1 MSSPFVTLTPDDPDF
16 RPYLLGNFSDDLRAL
31 PVDSFSQNSSRER
44 VTFRLVPIQEIKK
57 PTWWKIYFKAC
68 RPELLG
74 LTLGPFFATVLLL
87 QKGLRASIQHP
98 VALIAAVLGLFFL
111 HVCAFLLNDFRD
123 HMRGVDFANRKRGSQ
138 VIQKGWAS
146 AREVRMWAF
155 VNAGLALAC
164 GLPALIVTPSLLA
177 VVSIAAICVLG
188 LSWISSRLAR
198 FGLSDI
204 MVFVG
209 LGPLLT
215 AAASLVAI
223 GKVPS
228 QVLLLGT
235 AFGASA
241 VLTLQI
247 RQLENLFRAGRDS
260 FRTFIGAFDFDRARL
275 LVLSQIIF
283 VSTLQIAM
291 AFEVFHRWV
300 AVFGFVLALLPLYF
314 VYASVKNA
322 ASPLSSDLLRIG
334 RRAIWAQTALL
345 VWWGAAL
352 WI

>member
-1 MSSPFVTLTPDDPDF
+1 
-16 RPYLLGNFSDDLRAL
+16 
-31 PVDSFSQNSSRER
+31 
-44 VTFRLVPIQEIKK
+44 
-57 PTWWKIYFKAC
+57 
-68 RPELLG
+68 
-74 LTLGPFFATVLLL
+74 
-87 QKGLRASIQHP
+87 
-98 VALIAAVLGLFFL
+98 
-111 HVCAFLLNDFRD
+111 
-123 HMRGVDFANRKRGSQ
+123 MRGVDFANRKRGSQ

-177 VVSIAAICVLG
+177 VVSVAAICVLG

-275 LVLSQIIF
+275 LVLSQIVF
-283 VSTLQIAM
+283 VSTLQFAM

-300 AVFGFVLALLPLYF
+300 AVFGFVLALLPLCF

>member
-1 MSSPFVTLTPDDPDF
+1 MSSPFVTLTPDDSDF
-16 RPYLLGNFSDDLRAL
+16 RRYLLGGFSKTVRAL
-31 PVDSFSQNSSRER
+31 PVESFRQHSSRER
-44 VTFRLVPIQEIKK
+44 VTFRLVPIEEIRK
-57 PTWWKIYFKAC
+57 PAWWKIYFKAC

-74 LTLGPFFATVLLL
+74 LTLGPFFLTLLLL
-87 QKGLRASIQHP
+87 QKGLGLAFAHP
-98 VALIAAVLGLFFL
+98 SALIAAAFGLFFL
-111 HVCAFLLNDFRD
+111 HVSTFLFNDFRD

-146 AREVRMWAF
+146 AREVRVWAF
-155 VNAGLALAC
+155 MNAGLALLC
-164 GLPALIVTPSLLA
+164 GIPALILTPSLLL
-177 VVSIAAICVLG
+177 VVSVAAICVLG
-188 LSWISSRLAR
+188 LSWVSPRLAR
-198 FGLSDI
+198 FGISDI

-215 AAASLVAI
+215 SAASLVAT
-223 GKVPS
+223 GQVPPP
-228 QVLLLGT
+228 VLLLGT
-235 AFGASA
+235 AFGALA

-275 LVLSQIIF
+275 LVTSQIFF
-283 VSTLQIAM
+283 VSVLQIAM

-300 AVFGFVLALLPLYF
+300 AVFGFLLALLPLYF
-314 VYASVKNA
+314 VYSHVNQA

-345 VWWGAAL
+345 IWWGAAL

>member
-16 RPYLLGNFSDDLRAL
+16 QNYLLGGFSEELRAL
-31 PVDSFSQNSSRER
+31 PVESFRQHSTRER
-44 VTFRLVPIQEIKK
+44 VTFRLVPIREIKK
-57 PTWWKIYFKAC
+57 PAWWKIYFKAC

-74 LTLGPFFATVLLL
+74 LTLGPFFVTLLL
-87 QKGLRASIQHP
+87 LLKGMQSSVSHPLAVIASGF
-98 VALIAAVLGLFFL
+98 GLFFL
-111 HVCAFLLNDFRD
+111 HVSAFLLNDFRD

-155 VNAGLALAC
+155 VNAGLALVC
-164 GLPALIVTPSLLA
+164 GGPALFVNPRLIAIVA
-177 VVSIAAICVLG
+177 VAAVCVIG

-198 FGLSDI
+198 FGLSDL

-215 AAASLVAI
+215 SAASLVAV
-223 GKVPS
+223 GKVPAP
-228 QVLLLGT
+228 VLLLGT
-235 AFGASA
+235 AFGAMA

-247 RQLENLFRAGRDS
+247 RQVENLFRAGRDS
-260 FRTFIGAFDFDRARL
+260 FRTFIGAFDFDRARM
-275 LVLSQIIF
+275 LVLSQIVF
-283 VSTLQIAM
+283 VSVLQVAM
-291 AFEVFHRWV
+291 AVMIFEQWV
-300 AVFGFVLALLPLYF
+300 AAFGFILALMPLYF
-314 VYASVKNA
+314 VYSSVAQA
-322 ASPLSSDLLRIG
+322 ASPLSSDLLHIG

>member
-16 RPYLLGNFSDDLRAL
+16 RQYLLGNFSNELRAL
-31 PVDSFSQNSSRER
+31 PVESFRQHSSRER
-44 VTFRLVPIQEIKK
+44 VTFRLVPIQEIQK

-74 LTLGPFFATVLLL
+74 LTLGPFFVTLLL
-87 QKGLRASIQHP
+87 LHKGMGLSFENP
-98 VALIAAVLGLFFL
+98 FALIAAAFGLFFL
-111 HVCAFLLNDFRD
+111 HVSAFLLNDFRD

-155 VNAGLALAC
+155 VNAGLALIC
-164 GLPALIVTPSLLA
+164 GLPALIVTPKLFLVCS
-177 VVSIAAICVLG
+177 VAAICVLG

-215 AAASLVAI
+215 SAAALAAI
-223 GKVPS
+223 GRVPS

-260 FRTFIGAFDFDRARL
+260 FRTFIGAFDFDRARM
-275 LVLSQIIF
+275 LVISQIIF
-283 VSTLQIAM
+283 VSALQIAM
-291 AFEVFHRWV
+291 AVEVFHRWV
-300 AVFGFVLALLPLYF
+300 AVFGFILALLPLYF
-314 VYASVKNA
+314 VYSHVAKA
-322 ASPLSSDLLRIG
+322 ASPLSSDLLKVG